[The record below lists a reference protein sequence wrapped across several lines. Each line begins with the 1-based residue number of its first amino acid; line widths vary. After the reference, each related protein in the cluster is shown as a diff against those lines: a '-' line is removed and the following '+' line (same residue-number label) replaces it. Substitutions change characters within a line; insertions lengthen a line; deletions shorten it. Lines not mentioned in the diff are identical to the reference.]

1 MRRGWRALLLFFAA
15 GLAAPAMAQPIDMS
29 HGGPV
34 EITARD
40 GLDWHQNEQ
49 MVVARGDARAV
60 RGDVTVLADRLIAYY
75 RHKAGPA
82 GPAPAVKSG
91 SRTAPGAP
99 GDETGNSEI
108 YRLEAVGS
116 VRIYTPTDHATAD
129 HAVYDIDQ
137 AVLIL
142 TGHDLRLV
150 TPQQVITARDSLE
163 YWSGAHMAVARGNAV
178 ITTTDARQLSADTV
192 VGYLSH
198 DDTKKKD
205 SGEAAARPA
214 AKPEGQAKAA
224 GEASGN
230 QNSADQQSGKLERA
244 EAFGHVVMRT
254 PTQTVRGDRGV
265 YLPPSGLARLT
276 GNAQLTQGANQV
288 HGADL
293 LVDLN
298 TGIYRLLSA
307 PGQRVEGLV
316 TPNDSGAPPGAGA
329 APPPP
334 AKSSP
339 TAPGRTG
346 TSAPK
351 AEP

>member
-1 MRRGWRALLLFFAA
+1 MRAILAALWAVLL
-15 GLAAPAMAQPIDMS
+15 LAAPAGAQPIDMS

-40 GLDWHQNEQ
+40 GLDWHQNEL

-75 RHKAGPA
+75 RHKAGA
-82 GPAPAVKSG
+82 APAPAKS
-91 SRTAPGAP
+91 TAPVAP
-99 GDETGNSEI
+99 GTETGDSEI

-129 HAVYDIDQ
+129 HAVYDIDL

-142 TGHDLRLV
+142 TGHDLRLI
-150 TPQQVITARDSLE
+150 TPQQVITARDALE
-163 YWSGAHMAVARGNAV
+163 YWSGAHMAVARGDAV

-198 DDTKKKD
+198 DDDTKGDKKT
-205 SGEAAARPA
+205 GKPTTPA
-214 AKPEGQAKAA
+214 
-224 GEASGN
+224 S
-230 QNSADQQSGKLERA
+230 NSPDQQSGKLERA

-265 YLPPSGLARLT
+265 YLPPTGLARLT
-276 GNAQLTQGANQV
+276 GDAQLTQGANQV

-316 TPNDSGAPPGAGA
+316 TPNDAGTPPAAGDAPPA
-329 APPPP
+329 AKASP
-334 AKSSP
+334 KSP
-339 TAPGRTG
+339 DQKPGT
-346 TSAPK
+346 APK
-351 AEP
+351 ADP